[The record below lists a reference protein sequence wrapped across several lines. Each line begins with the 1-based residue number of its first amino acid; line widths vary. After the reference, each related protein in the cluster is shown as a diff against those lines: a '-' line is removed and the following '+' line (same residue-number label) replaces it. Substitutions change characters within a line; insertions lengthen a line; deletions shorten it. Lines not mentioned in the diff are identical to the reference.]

1 MYGGLNLLV
10 LDKISFINNKI
21 FSFIDYRFKTIKQ
34 TYHHF
39 FGTLDFI
46 STSDLQ
52 QVLPIHDY
60 WVFKPKQNSIDYLVE
75 IFWFSCIQ

>member
-1 MYGGLNLLV
+1 MYGDLNLLV

-46 STSDLQ
+46 STSDLL

>member
-1 MYGGLNLLV
+1 MYGDLNLLV
-10 LDKISFINNKI
+10 LDKISFINNN
-21 FSFIDYRFKTIKQ
+21 RFKTIKQ

-75 IFWFSCIQ
+75 SFWFSCIQ